1 MLIFHI
7 LLNSQMGYAQLKQRG
22 HGIHTRQYART
33 FIVEDSPGNR
43 VVFVS
48 VDAGMISHAV
58 KRNVVRELQK
68 KYGQM
73 YRFDNVMIS
82 GTRKITNLKFH
93 KASISKIS
101 LISPSDTHSTPAG
114 FHMFVLYDL
123 TALGFVQETFYAL
136 VRGITQS
143 IVTAHAR

>member
-1 MLIFHI
+1 
-7 LLNSQMGYAQLKQRG
+7 MGYAQLKQRG

-33 FIVEDSPGNR
+33 FIIEDSPGNR

-73 YRFDNVMIS
+73 YQLDNVMIS
-82 GTRKITNLKFH
+82 GTRECH
-93 KASISKIS
+93 
-101 LISPSDTHSTPAG
+101 SD
-114 FHMFVLYDL
+114 
-123 TALGFVQETFYAL
+123 
-136 VRGITQS
+136 
-143 IVTAHAR
+143 